1 MYCTPILLITF
12 NRPDHVRRILT
23 EILKQEPQDLYICQD
38 GARESNNT
46 DRIKCQEVRDVVNE
60 LTSVYAIS
68 HREFTLHTLYQDQ
81 NLGCG
86 PGPAAGIDWFFSNV
100 DRGIIMEDD
109 CMPHSDFFAFCEDM
123 LNRYDENSNVQFINA
138 TLYHDRWQCD
148 DSYGFSRYMVTGAW
162 AGYRETPKEQYLT
175 YDELFSLTN
184 PLIEIGHHGWEHT
197 AATEMTEEELLESL
211 QKNIEILSAH
221 PRYIPFWAYTWGR
234 HTKSNDNC
242 LLNTGI
248 IPVLI
253 VGNKNYKRIGSI
265 NRENFMRL

>member
-1 MYCTPILLITF
+1 MNIFSKIWAKIRRKWTKIRLQPIRVFCLH
-12 NRPDHVRRILT
+12 HVCEQFDSDAMCACDWMALDEFKRKINTLQDQGYEFISLT
-23 EILKQEPQDLYICQD
+23 EAYEHLQKDYIRRKKYAVLTFDD
-38 GARESNNT
+38 GYKSLN
-46 DRIKCQEVRDVVNE
+46 EVLSWLE
-60 LTSVYAIS
+60 EQQIPA
-68 HREFTLHTLYQDQ
+68 TL
-81 NLGCG
+81 
-86 PGPAAGIDWFFSNV
+86 
-100 DRGIIMEDD
+100 
-109 CMPHSDFFAFCEDM
+109 
-123 LNRYDENSNVQFINA
+123 FINGKY
-138 TLYHDRWQCD
+138 LDGN
-148 DSYGFSRYMVTGAW
+148 S
-162 AGYRETPKEQYLT
+162 YRETPKEQYLT

-253 VGNKNYKRIGSI
+253 EGNKNYKRIGGI